1 MRRMLAILLMLIVPF
16 QFAWSTVESMHGH
29 LDHEGSASVFHYHDD
44 DHHHDTDIDHHD
56 DIADGLAE
64 QGLNDDGHHDGHFHP
79 VLNIIVF
86 EPQLNL
92 GKALPHDPPAR
103 PPSSFTS
110 HIPSLFDWPPSVL
123 L

>member
-1 MRRMLAILLMLIVPF
+1 MLAILLMLIVPF
-16 QFAWSTVESMHGH
+16 QFAWSAVESMDGH

-44 DHHHDTDIDHHD
+44 DHHHDGDVDHHD
-56 DIADGLAE
+56 EMAGGLAE
-64 QGLNDDGHHDGHFHP
+64 QGHNDDGHHDGHFHP

-92 GKALPHDPPAR
+92 GKALPHDPPMR